1 MEQTSSVADF
11 DIDFSNLRHLT
22 NIHMQYRYCGKSGL
36 QLPVVS
42 LGLWH
47 NFGFTTPFSTQEEI
61 VLHAFDKGVTH
72 IDLANNYGPPAGSA
86 EENFGRMMKRNLGSH
101 RDELIIS
108 SKAGHYMW
116 PGPYG
121 DMTSRKNTF
130 ASLHQSLRRTGLEYF
145 DIFYSHRYCPEI
157 PLEETVQAL
166 IDIVKQGKA
175 LYVGLSKYPAD
186 IAEKACAMMA
196 EQHVRCLIYQDR
208 YNMLCRKPETNHIP
222 LFEKEKLGFIAFS
235 PLAQGLLTNRY
246 INGIPEDSRVFKEG
260 AFLHKEDI
268 TAEWVEKARKLNE
281 IAAGRGQSLA
291 GMSLS
296 WVLAKG
302 YVTSV
307 IAGVSSIRQLDDNLA
322 AIDSPAFTDDEL
334 RLIDEI
340 LGDSISR

>member
-1 MEQTSSVADF
+1 ME
-11 DIDFSNLRHLT
+11 
-22 NIHMQYRYCGKSGL
+22 YRYCGKSGL

-47 NFGFTTPFSTQEEI
+47 NFGYTTPFSTQEEI
-61 VLHAFDKGVTH
+61 VLHAFENGITH

-86 EENFGRMMKRNLGSH
+86 EENFGRMMSRDLKSH
-101 RDELIIS
+101 RDEIIVS

-130 ASLHQSLRRTGLEYF
+130 ASLHQSLKRTGLEYF
-145 DIFYSHRYCPEI
+145 DIFYSHRYCPEV

-175 LYVGLSKYPAD
+175 LYVGLSKYPAEV
-186 IAEKACAMMA
+186 AARACKMME
-196 EQHVRCLIYQDR
+196 EQHVHCLIYQDR
-208 YNMLCRKPETNHIP
+208 YNMICRKPEANHVQ
-222 LFEKEKLGFIAFS
+222 LLEEEGLGFIAFS

-246 INGIPEDSRVFKEG
+246 LNGIPEDSRVFKEG

-281 IAAGRGQSLA
+281 IAQDRGQSLA
-291 GMSLS
+291 QMSLS
-296 WVLAKG
+296 WVLAKK

-307 IAGVSSIRQLDDNLA
+307 IAGVSSVRQLDDNLS
-322 AIDSPAFTDDEL
+322 AIDAPAFTLEEL
-334 RLIDEI
+334 RRIDEI
-340 LGDSISR
+340 LGDSIVL

>member
-1 MEQTSSVADF
+1 ME
-11 DIDFSNLRHLT
+11 
-22 NIHMQYRYCGKSGL
+22 YRYCGKSGL
-36 QLPVVS
+36 QLPVIS

-47 NFGFTTPFSTQEEI
+47 NFGYTTPFSTQEEI
-61 VLHAFDKGVTH
+61 VLHAFENGITH

-86 EENFGRMMKRNLGSH
+86 EENFGRMMTRGLKCH
-101 RDELIIS
+101 RDEIVVS

-186 IAEKACAMMA
+186 IASKACAMMA

-208 YNMLCRKPETNHIP
+208 YNMICRKPEAAHVEVLDKNG
-222 LFEKEKLGFIAFS
+222 LGFIAFS

-246 INGIPEDSRVFKEG
+246 IHGIPEDSRVFKEG

-281 IAAGRGQSLA
+281 IAAVRGQSLA
-291 GMSLS
+291 QMSLA
-296 WVLAKG
+296 WVLAKK

-322 AIDSPAFTDDEL
+322 AMNAAAFTDSEL
-334 RLIDEI
+334 RDIDLI
-340 LGDSISR
+340 LGDSIIR

>member
-1 MEQTSSVADF
+1 M
-11 DIDFSNLRHLT
+11 
-22 NIHMQYRYCGKSGL
+22 
-36 QLPVVS
+36 LPAIS

-47 NFGFTTPFSTQEEI
+47 NFGDATPLGTQEEI
-61 VLHAFDKGVTH
+61 VLHAFEKGVTH
-72 IDLANNYGPPAGSA
+72 FDLANNYGPPAGSA
-86 EENFGRMMKRNLGSH
+86 ETNFGRILARGLGSH
-101 RDELIIS
+101 RDEIVVS

-121 DMTSRKNTF
+121 DLTSRKNTF

-186 IAEKACAMMA
+186 VAAKACAMMA

-208 YNMLCRKPETNHIP
+208 YNMLVRKPEAQHIEM
-222 LFEKEKLGFIAFS
+222 LESEGLGFIAFS

-246 INGIPEDSRVFKEG
+246 INGIPADSRVCREG

-291 GMSLS
+291 QMSLS
-296 WVLAKG
+296 WVLARPR
-302 YVTSV
+302 VTSV
-307 IAGVSSIRQLDDNLA
+307 IAGVSSVAQLDDNLA
-322 AIDSPAFTDDEL
+322 ALSAQPFTPEELSAIDQ
-334 RLIDEI
+334 I
-340 LGDSISR
+340 LE